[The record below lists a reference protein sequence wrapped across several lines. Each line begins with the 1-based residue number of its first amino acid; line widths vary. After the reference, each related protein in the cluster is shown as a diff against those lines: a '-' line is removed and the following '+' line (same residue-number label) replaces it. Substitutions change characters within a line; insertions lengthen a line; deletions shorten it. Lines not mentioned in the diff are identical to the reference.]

1 MNRSLLA
8 VGAAALLVLAACN
21 ESEPTPDPNVAFC
34 DSLRTLASS
43 VQDFRALGAENTI
56 EEIEAGASSVKDAAD
71 AVKEAAS
78 SLSDAQVDDI
88 ESAADDLR
96 AAVDDISSEATVVEA
111 VQSLVPQLLALRTSI
126 NDVGELKC
134 GAVLLE
140 AEASAAVEQVEAEAS
155 AITEAA
161 ASLKAEIEAAGPDA
175 EASPAG

>member
-8 VGAAALLVLAACN
+8 VGAAAMLVLAACN
-21 ESEPTPDPNVAFC
+21 ESEPTPDPKVAFC

-56 EEIEAGASSVKDAAD
+56 EEIEAGAASVKDAAD
-71 AVKEAAS
+71 AVKDAAG

-88 ESAADDLR
+88 EAAADDLQ
-96 AAVDDISSEATVVEA
+96 AAVDDISSDATVVEA

-126 NDVGELKC
+126 NDVGELSC

-140 AEASAAVEQVEAEAS
+140 AEASAAVEQAAAQAS
-155 AITEAA
+155 AIAGAA
-161 ASLKAEIEAAGPDA
+161 ASLAAEIEAVGPEA
-175 EASPAG
+175 EGSPAS